1 MEQKSHFATLIY
13 NKGGD
18 DNMTK
23 ELIDQILR
31 DIGLEKIM
39 PDTEDNSRQDLAK
52 KEIAA
57 AK

>member
-1 MEQKSHFATLIY
+1 
-13 NKGGD
+13 
-18 DNMTK
+18 MTK

-31 DIGLEKIM
+31 DIGLEKIV
-39 PDTEDNSRQDLAK
+39 PETEDNTRKDLAK